1 MPTAAYFFSE
11 STGGGEKKKKKKEPK
26 KKNKKK
32 KTLAV
37 GNQWIFFF
45 KRDLFQSNPETCC
58 LFVYFVPT
66 GEADLR
72 RKVVEK

>member
-1 MPTAAYFFSE
+1 MD
-11 STGGGEKKKKKKEPK
+11 
-26 KKNKKK
+26 
-32 KTLAV
+32 
-37 GNQWIFFF
+37 FFF
-45 KRDLFQSNPETCC
+45 LKRDLFESNPETCC